1 MGKGNT
7 DLENLPV
14 LVTGGG
20 GFIGSHL
27 ARRLV
32 ELGAKVS
39 VLIRPDSAAWRI
51 RDIWDQI
58 SSFQVDITQP
68 SEAYELINAIQP
80 RKIYHLAAFVNPQR
94 SLDLLE
100 TMIEVNLIGTI
111 NLLKALADIEIDCF
125 ISTGTCEEY
134 GDGPVPFK
142 EEQRE
147 KAISPYAAS
156 KVASTYICQLFS
168 RLQDIP
174 IVIVRPAV
182 VYGPYQSEE
191 TFIGSVITACLKGQV
206 PSTTPGEQTRDFVY
220 VDDIIE
226 GYIRAS
232 LIKQAAGQIINLGT
246 GVEYQLKQVVALITQ
261 LTKTRVA
268 PNIGAL
274 PYRSGEIMQYYCS
287 NRKAKEVL
295 GWEPRVSLEE
305 GLRRT
310 IQWYKQKPSFQGGN

>member
-1 MGKGNT
+1 MGKYST
-7 DLENLPV
+7 DLKNLPV
-14 LVTGGG
+14 LVTGGS

-27 ARRLV
+27 TRRLV
-32 ELGAKVS
+32 ELGAKVNMFIQS
-39 VLIRPDSAAWRI
+39 EGMPWRI
-51 RDIWDQI
+51 RDIWDRV
-58 SSFQVDITQP
+58 SSFQVDITRP
-68 SEAYELINAIQP
+68 AEVYKAIRVIQP
-80 RKIYHLAAFVNPQR
+80 RKIYHLAAHVDPQR

-100 TMIEVNLIGTI
+100 TMIEVNLTGTI
-111 NLLKALADIEIDCF
+111 NLLRALDDIEIDCF

-147 KAISPYAAS
+147 KPMSPYATS
-156 KVASTYICQLFS
+156 KVASTYICQLFN

-174 IVIVRPAV
+174 IVIVRPAL
-182 VYGPYQSEE
+182 VYGPYQSAE

-206 PSTTPGEQTRDFVY
+206 PSVTPGEQTRDFVY
-220 VDDIIE
+220 VDDVVE

-232 LIKQAAGQIINLGT
+232 LVKQAAGRIINLGT
-246 GVEYQLKQVVALITQ
+246 GVEYQLKQVVALIAH
-261 LTKTRVA
+261 LTRARLA

-274 PYRSGEIMQYYCS
+274 PYRPGEIMRYCCS

-310 IQWYKQKPSFQGGN
+310 IQWYKQRLNRCE